1 MIELEQKQLGYVRW
15 ENFQIVINRA
25 MESCEASGHA
35 VSDHLRGVTKML
47 ERDSGS
53 KCTVDHA
60 RGFSPIS
67 IEKDKNHGSYS

>member
-1 MIELEQKQLGYVRW
+1 MDKHLQSLQHNLEATMQ
-15 ENFQIVINRA
+15 
-25 MESCEASGHA
+25 HA
-35 VSDHLRGVTKML
+35 SDHFRGVTKML

-60 RGFSPIS
+60 RGFSPIR